1 LFDKLVQ
8 FLLDE
13 RGEVQVVLLDPL
25 GLIFTDCDVLPFHGV
40 YYARYVYKCI
50 GMVGLWA
57 SNKKVQKNE
66 DGVDESLRNSFAH
79 QKSEI
84 SGDAVSPPYSLPLVA
99 P

>member
-1 LFDKLVQ
+1 
-8 FLLDE
+8 
-13 RGEVQVVLLDPL
+13 VVLLDPL

-40 YYARYVYKCI
+40 YYACYVYKCI

-66 DGVDESLRNSFAH
+66 DG
-79 QKSEI
+79 
-84 SGDAVSPPYSLPLVA
+84 AVSPPYSLPLVA